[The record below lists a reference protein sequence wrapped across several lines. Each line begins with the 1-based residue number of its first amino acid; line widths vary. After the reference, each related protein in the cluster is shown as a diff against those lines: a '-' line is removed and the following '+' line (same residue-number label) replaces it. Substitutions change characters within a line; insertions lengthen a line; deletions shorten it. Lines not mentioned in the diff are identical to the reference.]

1 MARQYFETCNTT
13 TITLSAS
20 GWSQGSKGYYQKVT
34 NSAIKVD
41 DTPDVS
47 IVYPTSSSSSY
58 ILSDEDKKTVQKA
71 ASFIYLL
78 VTGDGFA
85 YVYAVQKPATNLTLE
100 LKGVSG

>member
-13 TITLSAS
+13 TIDLSAS
-20 GWSQGSKGYYQKVT
+20 AWTQGSKGYYQKVT
-34 NSAIKVD
+34 NTAIKVD
-41 DTPDVS
+41 DTPEVS
-47 IVYPTSSSSSY
+47 IVYPASSASSY
-58 ILSDEDKKTVQKA
+58 ALDDAEKRTVQKA

-85 YVYAVQKPATNLTLE
+85 YVYAVQQPETDLTLE